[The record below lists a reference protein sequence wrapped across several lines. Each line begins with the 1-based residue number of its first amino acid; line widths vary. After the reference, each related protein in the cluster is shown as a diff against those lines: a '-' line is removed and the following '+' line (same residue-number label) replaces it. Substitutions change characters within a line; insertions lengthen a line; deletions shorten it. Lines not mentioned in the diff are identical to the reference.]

1 MKKVGFYNLKP
12 DRVVK
17 AFQRAGWID
26 EGQRGSHVKLSKE
39 GIPNILSIPVHKGRP
54 IKKGL
59 LLDQIKKAGLTVEDF
74 LEYYR

>member
-1 MKKVGFYNLKP
+1 MSGLHNLKP

-17 AFQRAGWID
+17 AFERAGWKN

-39 GIPNILSIPVHKGRP
+39 GNPNILSIPVHKGRP
-54 IKKGL
+54 IKQGL
-59 LLDQIKKAGLTVEDF
+59 LRDQIKKAGLTVDEF

>member
-1 MKKVGFYNLKP
+1 MAGLHNLKP

-17 AFQRAGWID
+17 AFKRAGWTS
-26 EGQRGSHVKLSKE
+26 EGQKGSHVKLSKA
-39 GIPNILSIPVHKGRP
+39 GNPNILSIPVHKGRP

-59 LLDQIKKAGLTVEDF
+59 LLDQIKKTGLTVKEF

>member
-1 MKKVGFYNLKP
+1 MAGLHNLKP

-17 AFQRAGWID
+17 AFIRAGWKH

-39 GIPNILSIPVHKGRP
+39 GNPNILSIPVHKGKS
-54 IKKGL
+54 IKQGL
-59 LLDQIKKAGLTVEDF
+59 LRDQIKKAGLTVDEF

>member
-1 MKKVGFYNLKP
+1 MAGLHNLKP

-17 AFQRAGWID
+17 AFIRAGWKH

-39 GIPNILSIPVHKGRP
+39 GNPNILSIPVHKGKP
-54 IKKGL
+54 IKQGL
-59 LLDQIKKAGLTVEDF
+59 LRDQIKKAGLTIDEF

>member
-1 MKKVGFYNLKP
+1 MKNGLHNLKS

-17 AFQRAGWID
+17 ALIRAGWKH

-39 GIPNILSIPVHKGRP
+39 GNSNILSIPVHKGKS
-54 IKKGL
+54 IKQGL
-59 LLDQIKKAGLTVEDF
+59 LRDQIKKAGLTIDEF